1 MLLKI
6 TNQARD
12 YAWGS
17 KTLISDYFGIPATGQ
32 PMAEIWFGTHDGS
45 PAMLVD
51 GSGTLNQKIGRQL
64 PFLMK
69 ILAADSPLSI
79 QAHPNAE
86 QAREGF
92 ERENA
97 QGISL
102 TSVKRNYKDDKHK
115 PELIVALTDF
125 EALAGFKPLAEI
137 QQLFTDLS
145 EHPGVSAS
153 FRTMSAQ
160 WLALLLEAD
169 GLKKLF
175 ASISNSRSNLD
186 GFNAELASL
195 ADGEAQFALAERL
208 NLLYPGDSGV
218 VLSLLLNHIYLEP
231 GEALFLEAGKPHAY
245 IQGLGIEVMASSD
258 NVLRGGLTQKNI
270 DLPELEK
277 VLRYESQTQSVIH
290 PREISKGLFHYSSA
304 AEDFMVYR
312 AELSGSVVMADL
324 NLPGES
330 ILLCTAGEVAVSNS
344 IDEREVLRRGE
355 AAYIAADSSRFT
367 LAGSGTAFIATA

>member
-45 PAMLVD
+45 PASLAD
-51 GSGTLNQKIGRQL
+51 GSAILTQKIGRQL

-79 QAHPNAE
+79 QAHPNSAQAE
-86 QAREGF
+86 AGF

-102 TSVKRNYKDDKHK
+102 TSTKRNYKDDRHK
-115 PELIVALTDF
+115 PELVVALTDF
-125 EALAGFKPLAEI
+125 EALAGFKPLDEI
-137 QQLFTDLS
+137 QQLFADLS
-145 EHPGVSAS
+145 EHPGVSTG
-153 FRTMSAQ
+153 FRTMSAN

-175 ASISNSRSNLD
+175 ASISNSKSNLD

-208 NLLYPGDSGV
+208 NLLYPGDCGV

-231 GEALFLEAGKPHAY
+231 GEALFLDAGKPHAY
-245 IQGLGIEVMASSD
+245 IQGLAIEVMASSD
-258 NVLRGGLTQKNI
+258 NVLRGGLTQKNV

-277 VLRYESQTQSVIH
+277 VISYEAEEQETIL
-290 PREISKGLFHYSSA
+290 PREISKGLFHYPCA
-304 AEDFMVYR
+304 AEDFLVYR

-330 ILLCTAGEVAVSNS
+330 IVLCTAGEVAISNS

-367 LAGSGTAFIATA
+367 LAGSGTVFIATA

>member
-17 KTLISDYFGIPATGQ
+17 KTLISDYFGIPATGH

-45 PAMLVD
+45 PSKLAD
-51 GSGTLNQKIGRQL
+51 GNGTLTEQIGHHL

-79 QAHPNAE
+79 QAHPNAQ
-86 QAREGF
+86 QAKEGF
-92 ERENA
+92 DRENA

-102 TSVKRNYKDDKHK
+102 TSERRNYKDDRHK
-115 PELIVALTDF
+115 PEIIVALTDF

-137 QQLFTDLS
+137 KDLFLDLS
-145 EHPGVSAS
+145 EHPAVSDG
-153 FRTMSAQ
+153 FRAMSNQ
-160 WLALLLEAD
+160 WLSLLLESD

-175 ASISNSRSNLD
+175 ASISSARSNLD

-195 ADGEAQFALAERL
+195 ADGEARFALAERL
-208 NLLYPGDSGV
+208 NLLYPGDCGV

-231 GEALFLEAGKPHAY
+231 GQALFLDAGKPHAY

-277 VLRYESQTQSVIH
+277 VITYEAGQQELIR
-290 PREISKGLFHYSSA
+290 PREISKGLFHYPSE
-304 AEDFMVYR
+304 AEDFILYR
-312 AELSGSVVMADL
+312 AELSGSGVMADL

-330 ILLCTAGEVAVSNS
+330 IVLCTAGEVAISNS

-367 LAGSGTAFIATA
+367 LAGSGTVFIATA

>member
-102 TSVKRNYKDDKHK
+102 TSAKRNYKDDKHK

-277 VLRYESQTQSVIH
+277 VLRYDSQTPSVIH
-290 PREISKGLFHYSSA
+290 PREISKGLFHYASP
-304 AEDFMVYR
+304 AEDFIVYR